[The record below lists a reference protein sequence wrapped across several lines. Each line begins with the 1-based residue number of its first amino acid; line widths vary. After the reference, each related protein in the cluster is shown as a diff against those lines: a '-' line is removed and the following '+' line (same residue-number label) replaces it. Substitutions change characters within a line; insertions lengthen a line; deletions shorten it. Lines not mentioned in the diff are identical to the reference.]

1 MKTEIPNGGMA
12 EKRRFSRWVARL
24 SIFALAAFLSGCATY
39 FADNDRWTNAKLEDS
54 VESYESYL
62 QCFPEGMH
70 TQEAKQ
76 AVDTARAKREAWF
89 PQEWAKVS
97 KLVLKRAETDVSPLL
112 DMLGFANRYPQ
123 HPEAQE
129 TLKKVFAF
137 FQEGNTSSPNQ
148 TEVGSISLDSM
159 GDTLLTLAG
168 GDGSSV
174 SLQRLT
180 YPKIGATLLRV
191 KYVDRDL
198 VHAPALVELGHDK
211 QYWTLWHRAG
221 RFVTTE
227 SMLQQMREENK

>member
-62 QCFPEGMH
+62 QRFPEGMH

-129 TLKKVFAF
+129 TLKKVFVF

-191 KYVDRDL
+191 KYGDRDL
-198 VHAPALVELGHDK
+198 VHAPALVELGHDND
-211 QYWTLWHRAG
+211 YWTLMRDTG
-221 RFVTTE
+221 GFVTPK
-227 SMLQQMREENK
+227 SMIRPTQAAGK